1 MKNRVYASLFL
12 SICLSILAAIPEA
25 VAQSISAEQSFL
37 RQQVTVRGGATV
49 TQKDTDYG
57 FTFGPTSA
65 GEGSVGYRFNFT
77 RWIGVEGDYDFSRN
91 SQKYISS
98 TSTIWIPTDVH
109 MATAA
114 FVVNIP
120 NRFTKR
126 FQSFFSAGATEMF
139 FKPREAGAM
148 DTQLKTAIMIGGGV
162 DFPVSRHL
170 AIRVQNETL
179 LYKAPDFKTDAL
191 HTDKYAQTLL
201 PSAGIVFKF

>member
-1 MKNRVYASLFL
+1 MKNHVYASLVF
-12 SICLSILAAIPEA
+12 SICLSILTVIPEA
-25 VAQSISAEQSFL
+25 AAQATPAEQSFL

-49 TQKDTDYG
+49 TQKDTESG
-57 FTFGPTSA
+57 LTFGPTTA

-98 TSTIWIPTDVH
+98 TSMIWMPTDVH
-109 MATAA
+109 MATGA

-126 FQSFFSAGATEMF
+126 FQSFFSAGATELF
-139 FKPREAGAM
+139 FQPRESGAF

-179 LYKAPDFKTDAL
+179 IYKAPDFKTDAL